1 MSKRHT
7 RQRRMRASSY
17 ATASE
22 AGNRL
27 VIAAAVEDTDTNART
42 LRGVVVPFGQAGN
55 TSGGRLTFAA
65 GSLSWTDPRRV
76 KLLREHDQ
84 RDVIGYATELVE
96 TDAGLVA
103 TFHVPEGENGDR
115 ALAEAANGLRDAF
128 SVGVQL
134 DDATLT
140 RLRRS
145 QGAPVAAAG
154 ALREVSQVSVPA
166 FDDARLS
173 AAGVADLI
181 VSSWAPTPGGAPS
194 STGTAPVSTASSTA
208 PSSTSSTTTAG
219 AAGTTREDTPDMTRR
234 QRLAALRSQDTLTA
248 AEAAELVQLSATPD
262 DQLDTELAT
271 AAATV
276 AGAPEQPATAS
287 AGTTGPAVV
296 PAVAGAARTHG
307 SPSTYTFSGEGHSIV
322 ADLANA
328 ALRGDGEAR
337 ERVERFNAELR
348 NGNPASLAAFVTAAA
363 TRDDYDGAGTDVPE
377 VLAPS
382 PRPILQETI
391 DARRPFISRLTRI
404 PITNAQPFAVPG
416 VTAEFDGVGEHTEG
430 TPHRPAGTLTLSG
443 GGMVQPTATSGA
455 WEVSRE
461 LLDASNPALDRIA
474 ARAMLNDY
482 RRKSE
487 SKLIALLSARA
498 AQEGASVY
506 NVDGVI
512 ALRTALAA
520 FVNDDEEGADLVALS
535 RGLLS
540 TMLTDIDTTG
550 RAQLPYIGAANAVG
564 TMRAGYTGLTIDG
577 VEMFRSAALDTAAN
591 LGAESGIIARS
602 DGILWAESA
611 VQQFRFDEVLGP
623 GVVKLA
629 LWAYNGA
636 AITDTADVQVIRA
649 GADPTP

>member
-7 RQRRMRASSY
+7 RQRRMRSSTY
-17 ATASE
+17 VTASE
-22 AGNRL
+22 TGNRL
-27 VIAAAVEDTDTNART
+27 VIAAEVADTDTTART
-42 LRGVVVPFGQAGN
+42 LRGIVVPFGQAGN

-65 GSLSWTDPRRV
+65 GSLSWTDPKRV

-84 RDVIGYATELVE
+84 RDVIGYATELTE

-181 VSSWAPTPGGAPS
+181 VSSWAPAPGESATAPS
-194 STGTAPVSTASSTA
+194 STGST
-208 PSSTSSTTTAG
+208 PTSSTTTAG
-219 AAGTTREDTPDMTRR
+219 AAGTTREETPDMTRR
-234 QRLAALRSQDTLTA
+234 QRLAALRAQDTLTA

-262 DQLDTELAT
+262 DQLDVELVT
-271 AAATV
+271 AAAGGTT
-276 AGAPEQPATAS
+276 PEQPATAS
-287 AGTTGPAVV
+287 ASSTRPAVV
-296 PAVAGAARTHG
+296 PAVAGAAQVTG
-307 SPSTYTFSGEGHSIV
+307 SPSTYTFAGDGHSIV
-322 ADLANA
+322 VDLCNA

-337 ERVERFNAELR
+337 ERVERYNAELR
-348 NGNPASLAAFVTAAA
+348 SGNPASLAAFVTAAA
-363 TRDDYDGAGTDVPE
+363 TRDDIDGQGTDVPD

-382 PRPILQETI
+382 PRPILQEVI
-391 DARRPFISRLTRI
+391 DARRPFISRLQRI

-416 VTAEFDGVGEHTEG
+416 VSVEFDGVGPHTEG

-443 GGMVQPTATSGA
+443 GGTVQPTATSGA

-487 SKLIALLSARA
+487 AKLIALLSARA

-506 NVDGVI
+506 DVDGVI
-512 ALRTALAA
+512 ALRTALAG

-535 RGLLS
+535 RGLLA

-550 RAQLPYIGAANAVG
+550 RAQLPYIGAANALG
-564 TMRAGYTGLTIDG
+564 TARAGYTGLTIDG
-577 VEMFRSAALDTAAN
+577 VEMFRSAALDTAEN

-623 GVVKLA
+623 GVIKLA

-636 AITDTADVQVIRA
+636 AITDTADVMVLRA